1 MDRVSSWRLKI
12 ERAKEHCAALDAEV
26 VAWVATKP
34 ITMTKEKD
42 PDGRRHALVAEIVT
56 PPLLDR
62 WALMSGDCVHNLRS
76 ALDSLLYGIAIHETG
91 LNPPK
96 DEARLQFP
104 ITSSPEEFEVQ
115 KKRRLCSLSA
125 AVQSEIEK
133 AQPYKNPHQEFPPV
147 LELLGS
153 LNNFDKH
160 RTLHVVAA
168 VPHAA
173 SISDIV
179 STGDATITVSV
190 YRTIITGRTEILS
203 FTIEPPN
210 PDLAYKYEAQITI
223 CIAHSPGPS
232 KSPFSQL
239 AAVLAS
245 LIEEVERIV
254 SILEGVVGQMQNPVN
269 VNLSQASHFR
279 IDKAGV
285 TVIKALPQT
294 SEAGHT

>member
-1 MDRVSSWRLKI
+1 MDTASSWRLKI

-26 VAWVATKP
+26 IAWVATKP

-42 PDGRRHALVAEIVT
+42 PEGRRHALVAEIVT
-56 PPLLDR
+56 PPPLDR

-96 DEARLQFP
+96 DEARLQFS
-104 ITSSPEEFEVQ
+104 ITSSPEKFEEQ
-115 KKRRLCSLSA
+115 KNRIRTLSA
-125 AVQSEIEK
+125 AVQTEIEK
-133 AQPYKNPHQEFPPV
+133 AQPYQNPHPEFPPV
-147 LELLGS
+147 LELLGF
-153 LNNFDKH
+153 LDNIDKH

-190 YRTIITGRTEILS
+190 YRTIITGKTEILS

-210 PDLAYKYEAQITI
+210 PDLAYKYEATITI
-223 CIAHSPGPS
+223 CVAHSPGPS

-245 LIEEVERIV
+245 LIEVVERIV
-254 SILEGVVGQMQNPVN
+254 STLEDVVGQMQNPVN
-269 VNLSQASHFR
+269 VNLSQASHFK

-285 TVIKALPQT
+285 TVIKVT
-294 SEAGHT
+294 D